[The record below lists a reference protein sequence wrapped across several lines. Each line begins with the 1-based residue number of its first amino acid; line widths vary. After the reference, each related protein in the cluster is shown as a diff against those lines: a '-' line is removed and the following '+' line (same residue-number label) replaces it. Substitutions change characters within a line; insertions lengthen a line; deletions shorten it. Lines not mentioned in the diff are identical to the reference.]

1 MSPRIEL
8 RAFMGLSELLR
19 KRNWSNPLELDI
31 EREMTGVQLLAV
43 LDIRLE
49 KVKVFFVS
57 GKAFNPA
64 VAVVTGG
71 DRVALVPPGGAR
83 SVPSVAR
90 LQEARLSRHPIPQSR
105 GHPKST

>member
-8 RAFMGLSELLR
+8 RAFMGLSELFR

-49 KVKVFFVS
+49 KVEVFFVS

-71 DRVALVPPGGAR
+71 DRVALVPPGGAGPYR
-83 SVPSVAR
+83 A
-90 LQEARLSRHPIPQSR
+90 LL
-105 GHPKST
+105 GFKKLG